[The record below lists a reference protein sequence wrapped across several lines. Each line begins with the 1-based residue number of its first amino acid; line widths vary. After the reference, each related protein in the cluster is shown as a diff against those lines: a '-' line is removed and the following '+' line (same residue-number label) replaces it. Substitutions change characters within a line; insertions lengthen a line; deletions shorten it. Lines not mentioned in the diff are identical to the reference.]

1 MIYLVQQL
9 LQEEKTERKLKE
21 KNNGLDTGAHNHRGF
36 RGFFYLSH
44 LKMDTKFGQIDNKFE
59 HLGDR
64 IGKVENRLTAMEVE
78 IKNVNQRLS
87 TIESYLVPK
96 KFYRI
101 DDHSKDEPKEN

>member
-1 MIYLVQQL
+1 MDWTQALTIIGVFAAFFIYII
-9 LQEEKTERKLKE
+9 
-21 KNNGLDTGAHNHRGF
+21 
-36 RGFFYLSH
+36 S
-44 LKMDTKFGQIDNKFE
+44 KMDTKFGQIDNKFE

-96 KFYRI
+96 KFYHI
-101 DDHSKDEPKEN
+101 EDHSKDETKEN

>member
-1 MIYLVQQL
+1 
-9 LQEEKTERKLKE
+9 
-21 KNNGLDTGAHNHRGF
+21 
-36 RGFFYLSH
+36 
-44 LKMDTKFGQIDNKFE
+44 MDTKFGQMDNKFE

-96 KFYRI
+96 KFYHI
-101 DDHSKDEPKEN
+101 EDHSKNETKEN